1 MNNYIIGA
9 LIIAG
14 ALIGGSILFMGGRP
28 AVDKAVASEIILET
42 DEYDFGDIDIFGGK
56 VKTTFRLTNAGNAD
70 VTVLSGV
77 TSCICTEG
85 ELDSLTF
92 GMHGSTGET
101 VIPAG
106 ETKELVAIY
115 DPLAHGP
122 DGVGKIKRQ
131 LQLKTNSSVTEYID
145 VSFTG
150 NVVKNAE

>member
-9 LIIAG
+9 LVIAG
-14 ALIGGSILFMGGRP
+14 AIFFVGGGPVIEK
-28 AVDKAVASEIILET
+28 VVASEITLEAN
-42 DEYDFGDIDIFGGK
+42 EYDFGDIDIFGGK
-56 VKTTFRLTNAGNAD
+56 VKTTFPLTNTGSAD

-85 ELDSLTF
+85 EIDSLSF
-92 GMHGSTGET
+92 GMHGSDGET

-106 ETKELVAIY
+106 ETRELVAIY

>member
-1 MNNYIIGA
+1 MNNYIVGA
-9 LIIAG
+9 LVIAG
-14 ALIGGSILFMGGRP
+14 ALIAGAIFFIGGGP
-28 AVDKAVASEIILET
+28 VAEKVVASEITLET
-42 DEYDFGDIDIFGGK
+42 NEYDFGDIDIFGGK
-56 VKTTFRLTNAGNAD
+56 VKATFPLTNTGSAD

-85 ELDSLTF
+85 EIDSLSF
-92 GMHGSTGET
+92 GMHGSDGET

-106 ETKELVAIY
+106 ETRELVAIY